1 MKFCFLCGKRTE
13 KLVKGYCE
21 ECYKK
26 KFQLIKVPEEINIT
40 ICARCKQIKETYKWT
55 EVEIDKVL
63 RDSIKVIGR
72 DVRIRIEVNE
82 EDAKIHAKGI
92 LEGSRSLKEEVHEVK
107 LKIRKVTCPT
117 CSRKAGKYYESTVQ
131 IRGKLTNDDMDA
143 VDDVVLERGG
153 FYRIKEVKGGYDF
166 FVSDKSLAKKI
177 VEVFK
182 NRHKVEIKKSFK
194 LLTRRDGKDINRDTI
209 LLRIESD

>member
-1 MKFCFLCGKRTE
+1 MKFCFLCGNRTE
-13 KLVKGYCE
+13 KLIKGYCE

-26 KFQLIKVPEEINIT
+26 KFQLIEVPEEINIT
-40 ICARCKQIKETYKWT
+40 LCARCNQIKERHKWI
-55 EVEIDKVL
+55 EKEIDQVL
-63 RDSIKVIGR
+63 RNSIKIFGR
-72 DVRIRIEVNE
+72 NVTVRIEKN
-82 EDAKIHAKGI
+82 EDAKIYDKGF
-92 LEGSRSLKEEVHEVK
+92 LEGSKSLKEEVHEVK
-107 LKIRKVTCPT
+107 LQIRKVTCPT

-131 IRGKLTNDDMDA
+131 IRGNLTNDDMDA
-143 VDDVVLERGG
+143 VDDAVLERGG
-153 FYRIKEVKGGYDF
+153 FYRIKEVKGGYDL
-166 FVSDKSLAKKI
+166 FVSDKPLAKKI